1 MDSTPQP
8 AASTPGPQ
16 PAAVQAYLRRAAR
29 MSSAPWLHGEIAR
42 RMAERLSIVKATPA
56 VVIDWWSAQGG
67 GVRPARA
74 VPAGTHRGGGA
85 ERRTDAAQCAHRAPT
100 VVAAEALDAADDAG
114 LDRA

>member
-67 GVRPARA
+67 VRPPCARS
-74 VPAGTHRGGGA
+74 TRGHA
-85 ERRTDAAQCAHRAPT
+85 SRRWSRTKD
-100 VVAAEALDAADDAG
+100 
-114 LDRA
+114 